1 MTKLSGVKNAIMQ
14 VIYLLNGSIF
24 DLLFYCHIIL
34 YREKV
39 TSYEKFSHNC
49 LEDFSASILLLK
61 VSKYWKIVEL
71 RKISINLKNCET
83 FYETQTASRFKEIIQ
98 PLPTPYTTRQNLPTS
113 L

>member
-39 TSYEKFSHNC
+39 TSYEKFNDNLTFC
-49 LEDFSASILLLK
+49 LKLSGTFQRFNT
-61 VSKYWKIVEL
+61 IVE
-71 RKISINLKNCET
+71 SIEILKN
-83 FYETQTASRFKEIIQ
+83 S
-98 PLPTPYTTRQNLPTS
+98 
-113 L
+113 